1 MMDGITDFLDKL
13 LAVTLGSAT
22 LYGAGGAFMHARRK
36 GKPLSQSLV
45 EVISGAFTAN
55 MMSNVITSQVP
66 QEWQPICF
74 FLVGWGGLE
83 LVGRLYEAAAAAVE
97 KRIGRKLGGE

>member
-1 MMDGITDFLDKL
+1 M
-13 LAVTLGSAT
+13 S
-22 LYGAGGAFMHARRK
+22 ARRK

-45 EVISGAFTAN
+45 EVFSGAFTAN
-55 MMSNVITSQVP
+55 MTANVIGTHIP

-83 LVGRLYEAAAAAVE
+83 LVGRLYEAAARALE
-97 KRIGRKLGGE
+97 RRIMRNIGGSTSVGGDDGER